1 MIQQSPERILLE
13 VKNLSVSFGHDKKEF
28 KAVDQI
34 SFKIKHGETL
44 ALVGESGSG
53 KTISALSIL
62 RLLPY
67 PLAYH
72 PSGQILLDGEDL
84 LKAPQDHLHTIRGGR
99 VGMIFQ
105 EPMTSLNPLHT
116 IENQIGESLKLH
128 TSLTSEQI
136 KLRLLELLDL
146 VGFSEGTSRLQAYPH
161 ELSGG
166 QRQRVMMAMA
176 LSANPALLIADEPTT
191 ALDVTTQA
199 HILELLKNIQTKLG
213 MAILF
218 ITHDL
223 GIVRKF
229 AHRVAIMQKGQLVES
244 GKVAEVF
251 SNPKQLYTRHLLA
264 AEPKGRAV
272 PLTPDAPIILK
283 ASNLEVFFPLKSGFL
298 QKRKSVLHAVKDV
311 SLTLSAGQTLGIVGE
326 SGSGKT
332 TLAMAILRLQDST
345 GLIELKGQE
354 LQALSNRKLRPHR
367 RHMQIVFQ
375 DPYGSLSP
383 RMTISEIIG
392 EGLKIHHLAKD
403 TQHQSELVKQ
413 ALYNVGLEPEM
424 MYRYPH
430 EFSGGQRQRIALARA
445 LVLKPSLL
453 VLDEPTS
460 ALDRAVQVDMIDIL
474 RKLQHQNQLAYLFI
488 SHDLK
493 VVRAISHQILV
504 MYKGQVVE
512 RGTTEQIFESPQH
525 PYTQSLIAA
534 AFDLKTTDYI
544 LEDKPISQ

>member
-1 MIQQSPERILLE
+1 MTHHSPERVLLE
-13 VKNLSVSFGHDKKEF
+13 VKDLSVSFGHGESEF
-28 KAVDQI
+28 KAVDQV
-34 SFKIKHGETL
+34 SFKIRRGETF

-67 PLAYH
+67 PLAHH
-72 PSGQILLDGEDL
+72 PSGQILLESEDL
-84 LKAPQDHLHTIRGGR
+84 LKAPQSHLHSVRGGR
-99 VGMIFQ
+99 IGMIFQ

-116 IENQIGESLKLH
+116 IENQIEESLKLH
-128 TSLTSEQI
+128 TALTPDHI
-136 KLRLLELLDL
+136 KLRIIELLDL
-146 VGFSEGTSRLQAYPH
+146 VGFSDGASRLQAYPH

-166 QRQRVMMAMA
+166 QRQRIMMAMA
-176 LSANPALLIADEPTT
+176 LSANPDLLIADEPTT

-199 HILELLKNIQTKLG
+199 HILELLQSIQAKLG

-223 GIVRKF
+223 GIVHKF
-229 AHRVAIMQKGQLVES
+229 AHRVGIMQKGKLVES
-244 GKVAEVF
+244 GEVAEVF
-251 SNPKQLYTRHLLA
+251 SNPKQTYTQHLLA
-264 AEPKGRAV
+264 AEPKGLA
-272 PLTPDAPIILK
+272 TPIAQDAPLILQ
-283 ASNLEVFFPLKSGFL
+283 ASNINAFFPLKSGFF
-298 QKRKSVLHAVKDV
+298 QREKSLLHAVKDV
-311 SLTLSAGQTLGIVGE
+311 SLTLSAGQTIGIVGE

-345 GLIELKGQE
+345 GLIELKGHE
-354 LQALSNRKLRPHR
+354 LQTLSNRKLRPHR

-383 RMTISEIIG
+383 RMTVSDIIG
-392 EGLKIHHLAKD
+392 EGLKVHHLAKD
-403 TQHQSELVKQ
+403 SQQQEGLVQQ
-413 ALYNVGLEPEM
+413 ALRDVGLEPEM

-460 ALDRAVQVDMIDIL
+460 ALDRAVQADMIDIL
-474 RKLQHQNQLAYLFI
+474 RKLQVQNQLAYLFI

-493 VVRAISHQILV
+493 VIRAMSHQIMV
-504 MYKGQVVE
+504 MYRGQVVE
-512 RGTTEQIFESPQH
+512 MGATAQIFESPQH

-534 AFDLKTTDYI
+534 AFDLKTTDY
-544 LEDKPISQ
+544 LLKNESISQ

>member
-1 MIQQSPERILLE
+1 MTHHSPERVLLE
-13 VKNLSVSFGHDKKEF
+13 VKDLSVSFGHGESEF
-28 KAVDQI
+28 KAVDQV
-34 SFKIKHGETL
+34 SFKIRRGETF

-67 PLAYH
+67 PLAHH
-72 PSGQILLDGEDL
+72 PSGQILLESEDL
-84 LKAPQDHLHTIRGGR
+84 LKAPQSHLHSVRGGR
-99 VGMIFQ
+99 IGMIFQ

-116 IENQIGESLKLH
+116 IENQIEESLKLH
-128 TSLTSEQI
+128 TALTPDHI
-136 KLRLLELLDL
+136 KLRIIELLDL
-146 VGFSEGTSRLQAYPH
+146 VGFSDGASRLQAYPH

-166 QRQRVMMAMA
+166 QRQRIMMAMA
-176 LSANPALLIADEPTT
+176 LAANPDLLIADEPTT

-199 HILELLKNIQTKLG
+199 HILELLQSIQIKLG

-229 AHRVAIMQKGQLVES
+229 AHRVGIMQKGKLVES
-244 GKVAEVF
+244 GSVTEVF
-251 SNPKQLYTRHLLA
+251 SNPKQTYTQHLLA
-264 AEPKGRAV
+264 AEPKGLAT
-272 PLTPDAPIILK
+272 PLAQDAPIILK
-283 ASNLEVFFPLKSGFL
+283 VSNIDVFFPLKSGFF
-298 QKRKSVLHAVKDV
+298 QRRKSVLHAVKDV
-311 SLTLSAGQTLGIVGE
+311 SLTLSAGQTIGIVGE

-345 GLIELKGQE
+345 GLIELKGHE
-354 LQALSNRKLRPHR
+354 LQTLSNRKLRPHR

-383 RMTISEIIG
+383 RMTVSDIIG
-392 EGLKIHHLAKD
+392 EGLKVHHLAKD
-403 TQHQSELVKQ
+403 GQQQEGLVQQ
-413 ALYNVGLEPEM
+413 ALRDVGLEPEM

-460 ALDRAVQVDMIDIL
+460 ALDRAVQADMIDIL
-474 RKLQHQNQLAYLFI
+474 RTLQVQNQLAYLFI

-493 VVRAISHQILV
+493 VIRAMSHQIMV
-504 MYKGQVVE
+504 MYRGQVVE
-512 RGTTEQIFESPQH
+512 IGATAQIFESPQH

-534 AFDLKTTDYI
+534 AFDLKTTDY
-544 LEDKPISQ
+544 LLKNESISQ

>member
-1 MIQQSPERILLE
+1 MTHHSPEHVLLE
-13 VKNLSVSFGHDKKEF
+13 VKDLSVSFGHGESEF
-28 KAVDQI
+28 KAVDQV
-34 SFKIKHGETL
+34 SFEIRRGETF

-67 PLAYH
+67 PLAHH
-72 PSGQILLDGEDL
+72 PNGQILLEGEDL
-84 LKAPQDHLHTIRGGR
+84 LKAPQSHLHSVRGGR
-99 VGMIFQ
+99 IGMIFQ

-116 IENQIGESLKLH
+116 IENQIEESLKLH
-128 TSLTSEQI
+128 TALTPDHI
-136 KLRLLELLDL
+136 KLRIIELLDL
-146 VGFSEGTSRLQAYPH
+146 VGFSDGASRLQAYPH

-166 QRQRVMMAMA
+166 QRQRIMMAMA
-176 LSANPALLIADEPTT
+176 LSANPDLLIADEPTT

-199 HILELLKNIQTKLG
+199 HILELLQSIQAKLG

-229 AHRVAIMQKGQLVES
+229 AHRVGIMQKGKLVES
-244 GKVAEVF
+244 GEVAEVF
-251 SNPKQLYTRHLLA
+251 SNPKQTYTQHLLA
-264 AEPKGRAV
+264 AEPKGLA
-272 PLTPDAPIILK
+272 TPIAQDAPLILQ
-283 ASNLEVFFPLKSGFL
+283 ASNINVFFPLKSGFF
-298 QKRKSVLHAVKDV
+298 QREKSLLHAVKDV
-311 SLTLSAGQTLGIVGE
+311 SLTLSAGQTIGIVGE

-332 TLAMAILRLQDST
+332 TLAMALLRLQDST
-345 GLIELKGQE
+345 GLIELKGHE
-354 LQALSNRKLRPHR
+354 LQTLSNRKLRPHR

-383 RMTISEIIG
+383 RMTVSDIIG
-392 EGLKIHHLAKD
+392 EGLKVHHLAKD
-403 TQHQSELVKQ
+403 SQQQEGLVQQ
-413 ALYNVGLEPEM
+413 ALRDVGLEPEM
-424 MYRYPH
+424 MHRYPH

-460 ALDRAVQVDMIDIL
+460 ALDRAVQADMIDIL
-474 RKLQHQNQLAYLFI
+474 RKLQVQNQLAYLFI

-493 VVRAISHQILV
+493 VVRAMSHQIMV
-504 MYKGQVVE
+504 MYRGQVVE
-512 RGTTEQIFESPQH
+512 MGATSQIFESPQH

-534 AFDLKTTDYI
+534 AFDLKTTDY
-544 LEDKPISQ
+544 LLKNESISQ